1 MAWNIQYENDSYP
14 TIRVCGS
21 YEKAE
26 ATAKKRNKY
35 NESYKITEA
44 PKKNY
49 EIEMELA
56 IEEVKKYG

>member
-1 MAWNIQYENDSYP
+1 MAWNIQYENDTYP
-14 TIRVCGS
+14 TIIVYGS

-26 ATAKKRNKY
+26 AMAKKRNKY
-35 NESYKITEA
+35 KESYKITEA